1 MKKILALITMAI
13 ALIATGN
20 VFAHGA
26 KANHGGIAQSA
37 NDLNFELVAKDGKA
51 TIYVEDHDEA
61 LSTAGATGKLTILNG
76 TEKIEVPLEAAG
88 NNQLVSK
95 GEVKLAKGAKVVA
108 AIIFADKSTVNV
120 RFSITK

>member
-1 MKKILALITMAI
+1 MKKILALVTMAI
-13 ALIATGN
+13 ALTTTGQ
-20 VFAHGA
+20 VLAHGA
-26 KANHGGIAQSA
+26 KASHGGIAQSV

-76 TEKIEVPLEAAG
+76 AEKTEVPLEAAG

-95 GEVKLAKGAKVVA
+95 GEVKLAKGAKIVA
-108 AIIFADKSTVNV
+108 AITFADKGTVNV
-120 RFSITK
+120 RFAVK